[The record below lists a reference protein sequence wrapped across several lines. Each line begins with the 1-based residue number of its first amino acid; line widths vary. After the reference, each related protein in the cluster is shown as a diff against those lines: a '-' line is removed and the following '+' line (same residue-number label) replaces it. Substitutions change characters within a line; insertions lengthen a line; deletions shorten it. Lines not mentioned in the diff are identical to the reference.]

1 MSGHAAVRVAGIS
14 CRYDAVP
21 ALYDVTLEIDS
32 GEVVGIV
39 GPNGSG
45 KTTLLRAIHGLLVPV
60 QGSVLLTGRDLRTLR
75 AREIA
80 ATVGSVPQHSRDGFG
95 FTVYE
100 VVMMGRYPHQR
111 PLASESPEDTSSVR
125 RALERTR
132 TWHLRRRSADAL
144 SGGERQRV
152 LLARALAQDPRV
164 LLLDEPTAHLD
175 IRFQLEMMDLIAGLG
190 AGRLTVIAALHDL
203 NLAAMYCGRLVLL
216 AEGRI
221 AAMGTP
227 GEVLDATRLRAV
239 YGADVAVHP
248 HPITGRPSVTI
259 LRRAAAQ
266 GDDSTSEK

>member
-1 MSGHAAVRVAGIS
+1 MSGQAAVRVAGIS

-21 ALYDVTLEIDS
+21 ALHDVTLDIAS

-45 KTTLLRAIHGLLVPV
+45 KTTLLRAIHGLLAPV
-60 QGSVLLTGRDLRTLR
+60 RGSVVLEGRDLRTLR

-95 FTVYE
+95 FTVSD

-111 PLASESPEDTSSVR
+111 PLAGESPEDEAVVR
-125 RALERTR
+125 SALERTH
-132 TWHLRRRSADAL
+132 TWHLRRRPVEAL

-190 AGRLTVIAALHDL
+190 AGLTVIAALHDL

-221 AAMGTP
+221 VAMGTP
-227 GEVLDATRLRAV
+227 GEVLDPARLRAV

-248 HPITGRPSVTI
+248 HPVTGRPSVTI
-259 LRRAAAQ
+259 LRRARSQ
-266 GDDSTSEK
+266 GDGSASEK